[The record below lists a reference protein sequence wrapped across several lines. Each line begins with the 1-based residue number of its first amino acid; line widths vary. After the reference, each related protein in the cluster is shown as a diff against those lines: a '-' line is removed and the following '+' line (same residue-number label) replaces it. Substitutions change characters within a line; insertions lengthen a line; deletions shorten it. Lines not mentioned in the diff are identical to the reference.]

1 MSELVPMTFPTGVTA
16 NVADIK
22 VGKLKKYLD
31 VFPHMRS
38 IDRVYL
44 FGSTLEERCREDS
57 DIDFMLFYNERKAFR
72 QDMADVLPEIF
83 PDFVY
88 DDFLRAQSKDP
99 RWFPTGA
106 ARVALE
112 KGVLIYERIDE

>member
-1 MSELVPMTFPTGVTA
+1 MGELVPMTFPTGVTA

-22 VGKLKKYLD
+22 VNKLKKYLD

-88 DDFLRAQSKDP
+88 DDFLRAQSNDP

-106 ARVALE
+106 AHVALE
-112 KGVLIYERIDE
+112 KGVLIYERIDK

>member
-1 MSELVPMTFPTGVTA
+1 MCKLVSMTFPTGVTA

-22 VGKLKKYLD
+22 VDKLKKYLD
-31 VFPHMRS
+31 VFPYMRS

-83 PDFVY
+83 PDSVY
-88 DDFLRAQSKDP
+88 DDFLRAQSNDP

-112 KGVLIYERIDE
+112 KGVLVYERV